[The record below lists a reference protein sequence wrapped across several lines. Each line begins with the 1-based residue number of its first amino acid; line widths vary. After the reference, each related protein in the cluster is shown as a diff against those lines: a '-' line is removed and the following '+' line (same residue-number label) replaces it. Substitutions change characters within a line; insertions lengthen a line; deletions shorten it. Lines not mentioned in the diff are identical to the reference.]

1 MELLDRY
8 LQAVRFWL
16 PRAQQNDMIAELG
29 DDLRSQIEDR
39 ESALGRPLNEGEL
52 VALLQQTGH
61 PMRVA
66 ARYQPQQSLIGPG
79 LFPIYKFVL
88 KVVTAAYLVPW
99 LLVWIGVAIFLP
111 AHHADTPL
119 LAALTGWAA
128 MWGNIFFIFGLITLI
143 FAVLERV
150 QAQIP
155 ALHTWDPRKLPRVVE
170 RKQRVSRV
178 ESIFGLVFSILYVI
192 WWLSLPRYG
201 IAVFGARPSF
211 SANLAFSVNPA
222 LRAYYL
228 PMLIPTLLLIVQQCV
243 NLFRPQ
249 WTWLRA
255 FSMVIADAVSLG
267 IVVAV
272 ARVYPFV
279 TFAAGKNAAD
289 QAHVNLVLNQVIQW
303 SAISI
308 AIGVGIVLAVHAFK
322 AVQEI
327 RRLMKDRRGS
337 TAIQI
342 SQVL

>member
-16 PRAQQNDMIAELG
+16 PRTQQNDMIAELG

-39 ESALGRPLNEGEL
+39 ESALCRPLNEDEL

-66 ARYQPQQSLIGPG
+66 VRYQPQQSLIGPT

-88 KVVTAAYLVPW
+88 KIVSVAYLVPW
-99 LLVWIGVAIFLP
+99 LLVWIGVAIFVP
-111 AHHADTPL
+111 RHHADTPL
-119 LAALTGWAA
+119 LAALSGWAA
-128 MWGNIFFIFGLITLI
+128 MWSNIFFIFGLITLI

-155 ALHTWDPRKLPRVVE
+155 ALHTWDPRKLPRVVQ

-201 IAVFGARPSF
+201 IVVFGAVSPS
-211 SANLAFSVNPA
+211 FSVNPA

-255 FSMVIADAVSLG
+255 FSMVVADAISLG

-272 ARVYPFV
+272 ARIYPFV
-279 TFAAGKNAAD
+279 TFATTGKNAAH
-289 QAHVNLVLNQVIQW
+289 QAHINLILNQVIQW

-308 AIGVGIVLAVHAFK
+308 AIGIGIALAVHAFK

-327 RRLMKDRRGS
+327 RRMMKDRQRP
-337 TAIQI
+337 AILPV
-342 SQVL
+342 SQLL

>member
-16 PRAQQNDMIAELG
+16 PRAQQNDIIAELG

-39 ESALGRPLNEGEL
+39 ESALGRPMNEDEL

-66 ARYQPQQSLIGPG
+66 ARYQPQQSLIGPT

-88 KVVTAAYLVPW
+88 KIVTVAYLVPW
-99 LLVWIGVAIFLP
+99 LVVWIGVTFFLP
-111 AHHADTPL
+111 PHHADTPL
-119 LAALTGWAA
+119 LAALSGWAS
-128 MWGNIFFIFGLITLI
+128 MWSNIFFIFGLITLI

-150 QAQIP
+150 QAQVP
-155 ALHTWDPRKLPRVVE
+155 ALYTWDPRKLPRVVQ

-201 IAVFGARPSF
+201 IVVFGAVTPS
-211 SANLAFSVNPA
+211 FSVNPA

-255 FSMVIADAVSLG
+255 FFMVVADAISLG

-272 ARVYPFV
+272 ARIYPFV
-279 TFAAGKNAAD
+279 TFAATGKNAAD
-289 QAHVNLVLNQVIQW
+289 QAHAILILNQVIQW

-308 AIGVGIVLAVHAFK
+308 AIGIGIALAVHAFK
-322 AVQEI
+322 AAQEI
-327 RRLMKDRRGS
+327 RRLMKDRHS
-337 TAIQI
+337 PAAVQI

>member
-39 ESALGRPLNEGEL
+39 ESALGRPLNEDEL

-66 ARYQPQQSLIGPG
+66 ARYQPRQSLIGPT

-88 KVVTAAYLVPW
+88 KIVTAAYLVPW
-99 LLVWIGVAIFLP
+99 LLVWIGVAIFVP

-128 MWGNIFFIFGLITLI
+128 MWSNIFFIFGLITLI

-150 QAQIP
+150 QAQVP
-155 ALHTWDPRKLPRVVE
+155 ALHTWDPRKLPRVVQ

-192 WWLSLPRYG
+192 WWLSLPHYG
-201 IAVFGARPSF
+201 IVVFEAVTPS
-211 SANLAFSVNPA
+211 FSVNPA

-228 PMLIPTLLLIVQQCV
+228 PMLIPTLLLIVQQCM

-255 FSMVIADAVSLG
+255 FSMVIADAISLG

-272 ARVYPFV
+272 ARIYPFV
-279 TFAAGKNAAD
+279 TFAGTGNNAAD
-289 QAHVNLVLNQVIQW
+289 QAHTNLILNQVIQW

-327 RRLMKDRRGS
+327 RRLMKDRRGLG
-337 TAIQI
+337 AVQI

>member
-1 MELLDRY
+1 
-8 LQAVRFWL
+8 
-16 PRAQQNDMIAELG
+16 
-29 DDLRSQIEDR
+29 
-39 ESALGRPLNEGEL
+39 
-52 VALLQQTGH
+52 
-61 PMRVA
+61 
-66 ARYQPQQSLIGPG
+66 
-79 LFPIYKFVL
+79 
-88 KVVTAAYLVPW
+88 
-99 LLVWIGVAIFLP
+99 
-111 AHHADTPL
+111 
-119 LAALTGWAA
+119 
-128 MWGNIFFIFGLITLI
+128 MWSNIFFIFGLITLI

-155 ALHTWDPRKLPRVVE
+155 ALHTWDPRKLPRVVQ

-178 ESIFGLVFSILYVI
+178 ESIFGLVFSVLYVI

-201 IAVFGARPSF
+201 IVVFGAVTPS
-211 SANLAFSVNPA
+211 FSVNPA

-255 FSMVIADAVSLG
+255 FSMVVADAISLG

-279 TFAAGKNAAD
+279 TFAVTGKNAAD
-289 QAHVNLVLNQVIQW
+289 QAHTILILNQVIQW

-308 AIGVGIVLAVHAFK
+308 AIGIGIALAVHTFK

-327 RRLMKDRRGS
+327 RRMMKDRQRPAS
-337 TAIQI
+337 LPV
-342 SQVL
+342 SQLL